1 MAMFTR
7 MDHGTQADWAHIA
20 AEHMKHQV
28 SQAPGLVL
36 DMLTKLKDIQVGFAA
51 DQLTHCL
58 MTATLA
64 QQDNAPDEEIL
75 IALCHDMG
83 KAVSIPNHG
92 AIAAEILKPYVSDD
106 SYHAIKWHQHFQGAY
121 YYQHMGKPQNMRD
134 QFRAESWFDLGERL
148 VDKWDMMAFDPD
160 FQVTPLEAFEPL
172 IVKHFSAPKQFI

>member
-1 MAMFTR
+1 MFTR
-7 MDHGTQADWAHIA
+7 MDRGTPQDWAHIG
-20 AEHMKHQV
+20 AEHMKHQK
-28 SQAPGLVL
+28 AHTPGLVL
-36 DMLTKLKDIQVGFAA
+36 DMLRKLKNIQVGFAA

-64 QQDNAPDEEIL
+64 QQDNATHEEIL

-92 AIAAEILKPYVSDD
+92 AIAAEILKSYVSDD

-121 YYQHMGKPQNMRD
+121 YYHYMGKPQDMRD
-134 QFRAESWFDLGERL
+134 SFRSESWYGLAEKL

-160 FQVTPLEAFEPL
+160 FVVTSLEEFEPL
-172 IVKHFSAPKQFI
+172 IIKTFETPLQFM